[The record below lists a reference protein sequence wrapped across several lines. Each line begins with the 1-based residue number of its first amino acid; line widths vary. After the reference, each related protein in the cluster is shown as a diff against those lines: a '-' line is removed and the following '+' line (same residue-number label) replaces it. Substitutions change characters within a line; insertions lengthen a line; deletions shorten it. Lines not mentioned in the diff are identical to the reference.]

1 MSKTLMVYLAADT
14 ERFRREM
21 RSAEN
26 QIDSFGGKSSGMG
39 AMVGNAGT
47 MLAGAAVAAGAF
59 AVALGVNAVQA
70 AMDEEAALAKMNTT
84 LGNLGFASSA
94 GEVSAFIDEL
104 MYAYN
109 VTDTE
114 LRPAFERLAIATGSV
129 SGAQKALRL
138 ALDVSAGS
146 GKSLEAV
153 ANAMGKAYEGNTGA
167 LGRLGTGLDKAT
179 LKTGDM
185 DAITAELADTFD
197 GQAAVAASTLEGGL
211 KGVKIATDELI
222 EAFGTG
228 LIDGLTSAGGGTEE
242 FEQTLRDMGESAS
255 DVGRF
260 IGGALVAAFYAISL
274 QVRSVG
280 TAVSFLDKG
289 WIGLSYALG
298 RISESEYKARMALA
312 DANIAFNDQKLA
324 ADALSLSQAALS
336 MFASDTNS
344 AFEYQQYAA
353 YGDQKAL
360 KDLGDTTDTTDD
372 TQTRLGRSARDTN
385 NALDAQR
392 EKTQQYVDKLKDATA
407 AVEEWT
413 GKITEYRTNMAAS
426 IMAGVNLGTAFEQ
439 SGEEG
444 GLSLLAGFR
453 AQLTNAENFAGLLG
467 MMKQSG
473 ASDMLIQAI
482 AGYGPEAGTKL
493 AKEML
498 DQGLVKTISDEWQAT
513 KEKIYETTSTIVPDF
528 LIIGRD
534 SAIETMTGLEEQV
547 TKSEK
552 KLRKIG
558 QDIGQPI
565 GSQIKE
571 EIALAVAQAIAAA
584 QAAAAALTI
593 SVPVTTTTAPGAAA
607 AAGTGGPGATGR
619 ATVTSLD
626 NLITQNNARGGN
638 VGSSILV
645 LA

>member
-14 ERFRREM
+14 DRFRREM

-26 QIDSFGGKSSGMG
+26 QIDSFGGKSSGLG

-109 VTDTE
+109 VADSD

-185 DAITAELADTFD
+185 DAITAELADTFE

-280 TAVSFLDKG
+280 TAVSILDKG

-298 RISESEYKARMALA
+298 KISESEYKARMALA

-353 YGDQKAL
+353 YGDKKAL
-360 KDLGDTTDTTDD
+360 KDLTEETDD
-372 TQTRLGRSARDTN
+372 QEDSQDRTGRAVDRTNDAMDRQRTKTQELTSD
-385 NALDAQR
+385 LDAA
-392 EKTQQYVDKLKDATA
+392 TQQVKG
-407 AVEEWT
+407 WT
-413 GKITEYRTNMAAS
+413 DQINTYRDSITSNITGDLS
-426 IMAGVNLGTAFEQ
+426 TVLGEAFGQ
-439 SGEEG
+439 QGDEG
-444 GLSLLAGFR
+444 GKTLIEKFR
-453 AQLTNAENFAGLLG
+453 EQMTNSENFAGLLEQ
-467 MMKQSG
+467 MKSSG
-473 ASDMLIQAI
+473 ASQSMIDAI
-482 AGYGPEAGTKL
+482 AGMGPEMGSQL
-493 AKEML
+493 AQQML
-498 DQGLVKTISDEWQAT
+498 NEGLVKTMSEEWEAT
-513 KEKIYETTSTIVPDF
+513 RLKIYDITSTLIPDF
-528 LIIGRD
+528 MKIGQ
-534 SAIETMTGLEEQV
+534 TGALKMLEETQ
-547 TKSEK
+547 KEIAASEK

-558 QDIGQPI
+558 ADFGEPI
-565 GSQIKE
+565 GAELKSK
-571 EIALAVAQAIAAA
+571 IAAATSAAIAAA
-584 QAAAAALTI
+584 QAAAAAATI
-593 SVPVTTTTAPGAAA
+593 RVNVEPTTTPTGSPAP
-607 AAGTGGPGATGR
+607 TGPGATGR